1 MNGGVYMPITTTYMD
16 YTISTKPIRII
27 GRKVDRSLLDLPSL
41 SILSV
46 GHLPGRT
53 LYRNHAQFHHW
64 AVVYIAGG
72 SGTYQIDEGELQTV
86 REGSLFFFF
95 PGSSFN
101 YGPDK
106 GGTWDE
112 YYFTIE
118 GARIGEWLGSWLR
131 ETDKVRQV
139 GPLDIYAHRI
149 ERIFRLMDSSVPGDL
164 DRAALQLEALLFE
177 FVLGARTLL
186 VPDRAGA
193 AEKLLE
199 DLNQSVY
206 ERFDPKR
213 FCEQHHI
220 SMSTLRRLVRRS
232 SGYPLNEH
240 MHRLKIAEAKNRLL
254 NTSDSVKEI
263 ADLFGYSDVFY
274 FSRLFKKYTGVSP
287 REYRRTV

>member
-1 MNGGVYMPITTTYMD
+1 MPTTTNYMD
-16 YTISTKPIRII
+16 YTVSTKPIRII
-27 GRKVDRSLLDLPSL
+27 DRKVGRSLLDLASL
-41 SILSV
+41 SIVNV

-53 LYRNHAQFHHW
+53 LFRSRARFQYW
-64 AVVYIAGG
+64 AVVYIADG
-72 SGTYQIDEGELQTV
+72 SGTYRIDGGEIQPI
-86 REGSLFFFF
+86 RGGSLFFFY
-95 PGSSFN
+95 PGASFD

-118 GARIGEWLGSWLR
+118 GTRIGEWLGSWLR

-139 GPLDIYAHRI
+139 GPLDIYAQRI
-149 ERIFRLMDSSVPGDL
+149 ERIFRLMDSSVPGDP

-177 FVLGARTLL
+177 FVLEARSLL
-186 VPDRAGA
+186 EPNRAGA

-199 DLNQSVY
+199 ELNQSVY
-206 ERFDPKR
+206 ERFDAES
-213 FCEQHHI
+213 FCERHHI
-220 SMSTLRRLVRRS
+220 SLSTLRRLVRKS

-263 ADLFGYSDVFY
+263 ADLLGYSDVFY
-274 FSRLFKKYTGVSP
+274 FSRLFKKFTGVSP
-287 REYRRTV
+287 REYRKTV

>member
-1 MNGGVYMPITTTYMD
+1 MPITTTYMD
-16 YTISTKPIRII
+16 YTISTKPIRIVD
-27 GRKVDRSLLDLPSL
+27 RKVDRSLLDLASL
-41 SILSV
+41 SIVNV

-53 LYRNHAQFHHW
+53 LFRNHAKFPYW

-72 SGTYQIDEGELQTV
+72 SGTYRIGGGEIQTV
-86 REGSLFFFF
+86 REGSLFFFY
-95 PGSSFN
+95 PGASFD
-101 YGPDK
+101 YGPGK

-118 GARIGEWLGSWLR
+118 GSRIGEWLGSWLR

-149 ERIFRLMDSSVPGDL
+149 ERIFRLMESSVPGDP

-177 FVLGARTLL
+177 FVMGARSLL

-193 AEKLLE
+193 AGKLLE

-206 ERFDPKR
+206 ERFDPER
-213 FCEQHHI
+213 ICEQHHI
-220 SMSTLRRLVRRS
+220 SMSTLRRLVRKS
-232 SGYPLNEH
+232 SGYPLNEF

-254 NTSDSVKEI
+254 NTSDTVKEI
-263 ADLFGYSDVFY
+263 ADLFGYPDVFY